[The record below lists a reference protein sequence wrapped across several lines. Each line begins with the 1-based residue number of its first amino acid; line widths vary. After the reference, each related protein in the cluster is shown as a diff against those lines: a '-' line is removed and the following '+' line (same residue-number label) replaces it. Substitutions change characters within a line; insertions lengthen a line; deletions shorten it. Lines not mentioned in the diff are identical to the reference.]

1 MQTLTGTWKLAA
13 DPDNIGREQRWFDR
27 VQVEAQDAPVPGV
40 IQQVFPGYHGVAWYW
55 HTFELMRGVAASP
68 DERVSLQFGAVDYL
82 AEVWINGSYAGTC
95 EGGETP
101 FEFDITDALKKSGPN
116 LLAVRVLNP
125 TNDAIDGYVLKQTPH
140 RCKVVPMKNGATFN
154 SGGIVY
160 AVQLCIVPAVHIE
173 DVFVQ
178 PEAKSGQIAVTV
190 TVYNSQDVSSAGQI
204 AASVTPSTSGELLAR
219 AGQEVT
225 LSAGRSEHE
234 LIVTILQPHLWNLDD
249 PYLYR
254 VAATVTTDAESTHEV
269 SVRCGFRDFCVVDG
283 YFHLNGKRI
292 LLKSTHTLNAMP
304 IGLQVAVIPD
314 HVRRDMINA
323 KASGF
328 NMVRFIAGVGYPE
341 QLDFCDEIGLMVYE
355 ENFASWCLED
365 SPQREERFS
374 RNTLEMVRRD
384 RNHPSVTIWGLLNET
399 RDGPV
404 FRQAVSILPGLR
416 QVDPTRLVL
425 LGSGR
430 WDGDPTV
437 GSVSN
442 PGSVEWEPVWGVE
455 GPDARLTESTLDPLF
470 GGYSDAAGDAHMYPP
485 VPHGPQVI
493 QGIRALGQEDKPVF
507 FSEYGIGSLMDVIGE
522 WRHFEAVAARPD
534 LEDVV
539 MVREQSEALVADWR
553 RLGFDDVYP
562 FPEDLLRESQRLHAR
577 QRTIGF
583 DLIRSNPRICG
594 YNLTGMLDHVMGGEG
609 LWTLWRDW
617 KPATF
622 DAVTDGWSPL
632 RWCLFADPLHGY
644 AGRTITVEASLAN
657 EDVLKPG
664 EYPLRFRIFGPNGA
678 VWEKATVVRIPDSAP
693 LAVPV
698 LREAVTLDGPAGSY
712 TLAANLER
720 GGAASGGRLSFYLS
734 EQAALPELDGRVTL
748 WGIERRVADWL
759 TAQGARC
766 QVFGAGRSEQRE
778 LILVGKPADTQQLPT
793 QWAEL
798 MRRLE
803 GGAIVVFLS
812 AQAFT
817 RGDDSTYWLP
827 LQNKGRWYSFHDWL
841 YHKECV
847 AKRHPV
853 FEGLH
858 GPGIMDWDYYGPV
871 IPHDMF
877 EGQNTPDETIA
888 AAFVT
893 GHPSCSDASGYGA
906 GLLMAAYRYGQGRF
920 FLSTPNILENVD
932 VHPAADRLLLN
943 LIRYAQQ

>member
-55 HTFELMRGVAASP
+55 HTFEVGHTVAQMP
-68 DERVSLQFGAVDYL
+68 DERVLLQFGAVDYL

-101 FEFDITDALKKSGPN
+101 FEFDITDAVKKSGPN

-154 SGGIVY
+154 SGGIMY

-190 TVYNSQDVSSAGQI
+190 TVYNSQDVSSTGQI

-254 VAATVTTDAESTHEV
+254 VAATVTTNAESTHEV
-269 SVRCGFRDFCVVDG
+269 SARCGFRDFRVVDG

-292 LLKSTHTLNAMP
+292 LLKSTHTLKAMP
-304 IGLQVAVIPD
+304 IGLPVAVIPD

-404 FRQAVSILPGLR
+404 FRQAVCILHWLR

-442 PGSVEWEPVWGVE
+442 PGSLEWEPVWGVE
-455 GPDARLTESTLDPLF
+455 GPDARPTESTLDPLF

-493 QGIRALGQEDKPVF
+493 QGMRALGQEDKPVF

-594 YNLTGMLDHVMGGEG
+594 YNLTGMLDHVMG
-609 LWTLWRDW
+609 
-617 KPATF
+617 
-622 DAVTDGWSPL
+622 
-632 RWCLFADPLHGY
+632 
-644 AGRTITVEASLAN
+644 
-657 EDVLKPG
+657 
-664 EYPLRFRIFGPNGA
+664 
-678 VWEKATVVRIPDSAP
+678 
-693 LAVPV
+693 
-698 LREAVTLDGPAGSY
+698 
-712 TLAANLER
+712 
-720 GGAASGGRLSFYLS
+720 
-734 EQAALPELDGRVTL
+734 
-748 WGIERRVADWL
+748 
-759 TAQGARC
+759 
-766 QVFGAGRSEQRE
+766 
-778 LILVGKPADTQQLPT
+778 
-793 QWAEL
+793 
-798 MRRLE
+798 
-803 GGAIVVFLS
+803 
-812 AQAFT
+812 
-817 RGDDSTYWLP
+817 
-827 LQNKGRWYSFHDWL
+827 
-841 YHKECV
+841 
-847 AKRHPV
+847 
-853 FEGLH
+853 
-858 GPGIMDWDYYGPV
+858 
-871 IPHDMF
+871 
-877 EGQNTPDETIA
+877 
-888 AAFVT
+888 
-893 GHPSCSDASGYGA
+893 
-906 GLLMAAYRYGQGRF
+906 
-920 FLSTPNILENVD
+920 
-932 VHPAADRLLLN
+932 
-943 LIRYAQQ
+943 